1 MNKKKTLLII
11 PIVLVLTIIIT
22 AFTSLTAYAADT
34 SDDDYTPRLTAPDSS
49 IPYYSTALN
58 VYHQTGTPMPNCVAY
73 AYGRIYEM
81 NGEAPL
87 LTHGSAGDW
96 YGMNKRAGYYPYGQE
111 PQVGAVACWS
121 GHVAIVEKVN
131 SDGSV
136 TVSESHWGGTYFDVK
151 TFDNMH
157 SHYGQSFYGYIYT
170 YNHGISK
177 ALKSRLL
184 NAKKETN
191 TQYKQETKLAP
202 GEVGEFAITN
212 LDRETETDT
221 KEGISLYDIFVK

>member
-1 MNKKKTLLII
+1 MNKKKTLLIV
-11 PIVLVLTIIIT
+11 PIVLVLTIIISALT
-22 AFTSLTAYAADT
+22 PLTAIAST
-34 SDDDYTPRLTAPDSS
+34 DDDGYTPRLTAPNSS
-49 IPYYSTALN
+49 IPYYSSKLN

-87 LTHGSAGDW
+87 ITHGSAGDW
-96 YGMNKRAGYYPYGQE
+96 YYMNKSAGYYDYGQE
-111 PQVGAVACWS
+111 PKVGAVACWS

-151 TFDNMH
+151 TFDDIR
-157 SHYGQSFYGYIYT
+157 SHYGQTFYGYIYT
-170 YNHGISK
+170 YNHGMTTSLRNKLI
-177 ALKSRLL
+177 

-191 TQYKQETKLAP
+191 TQYKQETITHP
-202 GEVGEFAITN
+202 DEMNEFTITN
-212 LDRETETDT
+212 LDRDNEIVSKDLSLF
-221 KEGISLYDIFVK
+221 KELIK